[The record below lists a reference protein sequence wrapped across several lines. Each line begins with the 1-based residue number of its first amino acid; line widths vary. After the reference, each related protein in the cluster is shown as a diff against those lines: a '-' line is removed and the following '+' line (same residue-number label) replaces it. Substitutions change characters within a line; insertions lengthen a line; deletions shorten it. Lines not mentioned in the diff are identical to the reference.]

1 MAAEFVEDTE
11 TIEISGSGDMF
22 AGVRGNEYGDPF
34 SRGLDEV
41 KKMSGFSTN
50 FKKKVARTDFSKF
63 LRGDGSHDQGR

>member
-1 MAAEFVEDTE
+1 MAAEFIEDTE

-41 KKMSGFSTN
+41 QPRLPCK
-50 FKKKVARTDFSKF
+50 D
-63 LRGDGSHDQGR
+63 L

>member
-41 KKMSGFSTN
+41 KKMSKGQADPKMTTQLLEQ
-50 FKKKVARTDFSKF
+50 KLA
-63 LRGDGSHDQGR
+63 Q